1 MRSLGRQAED
11 AKLLDSGEQ
20 TRYDWN
26 RRSSTRKREV
36 NGHQASWGAQISQ
49 DEDADLSART
59 APGGGGRAG
68 RPPARPP
75 GGRAAV
81 LQRRALGRPAP
92 PAPDAGRPRLA
103 GGPRPPPH
111 SAAGAAG
118 RPFRAARAPPVFRG
132 PLPRGGGSAA
142 DRGAGRGPGERAGP
156 PALPAPR

>member
-92 PAPDAGRPRLA
+92 PAPDAGPPRL
-103 GGPRPPPH
+103 PRRPPPPPH
-111 SAAGAAG
+111 PPSGAAAGLLRASMG
-118 RPFRAARAPPVFRG
+118 RTR
-132 PLPRGGGSAA
+132 
-142 DRGAGRGPGERAGP
+142 
-156 PALPAPR
+156 